1 MNVSQALFRF
11 VVRGVVKKDILRS
24 GWPWAT
30 SVFPPPPYG
39 NFFVT
44 FFWCVFI
51 LVYNSM
57 CSEKDFTQEK
67 VNFHATTGIPNSSSY
82 CCCPPDDHL
91 QEAGPSFWQP
101 RQGHEKLIFETLHN
115 EINVFWVSKNP
126 ISIRKKSKFSYL
138 LYGQLDR
145 KISTFFD
152 DSPKI
157 ILTVQIEKQRAVSL
171 FVAYYL
177 PHNAETQNS
186 AKNSHKRVTVRD
198 DLKFQVGVVSGQS
211 QLS

>member
-1 MNVSQALFRF
+1 MSIIEPYSIEKKW
-11 VVRGVVKKDILRS
+11 VKI
-24 GWPWAT
+24 
-30 SVFPPPPYG
+30 FP
-39 NFFVT
+39 F
-44 FFWCVFI
+44 
-51 LVYNSM
+51 
-57 CSEKDFTQEK
+57 
-67 VNFHATTGIPNSSSY
+67 A
-82 CCCPPDDHL
+82 
-91 QEAGPSFWQP
+91 
-101 RQGHEKLIFETLHN
+101 
-115 EINVFWVSKNP
+115 
-126 ISIRKKSKFSYL
+126 
-138 LYGQLDR
+138 YGQPDR